1 MPIRI
6 FKSSRSCLVQNQPA
20 DRRRGLLARLLTS
33 SLLSLAI
40 VSFTALS
47 HPAKAQTYDPRYP
60 VCMKL
65 YEGPFGGEWIDCSF
79 TSLPQCQAT
88 ASGRA
93 AICVVNPFF
102 VQGGPDLRP
111 RPHRRHRHAG

>member
-1 MPIRI
+1 MPVLIS
-6 FKSSRSCLVQNQPA
+6 KSFWSCLVPNHPA
-20 DRRRGLLARLLTS
+20 DRRRGLSVRVLTS
-33 SLLSLAI
+33 SLLSFVV
-40 VSFTALS
+40 VSLTALS
-47 HPAKAQTYDPRYP
+47 HPAEAQTYDPRYP

-79 TSLPQCQAT
+79 TSLPQCRAT

-102 VQGGPDLRP
+102 AQVPDLLP

>member
-1 MPIRI
+1 M
-6 FKSSRSCLVQNQPA
+6 QNHPA
-20 DRRRGLLARLLTS
+20 DRRRGLSARVLTS
-33 SLLSLAI
+33 SLSLAI
-40 VSFTALS
+40 VSLLALS
-47 HPAKAQTYDPRYP
+47 HPAEAQAYDPRYP

-65 YEGPFGGEWIDCSF
+65 YEGPFGGEWIDCGF
-79 TSLPQCQAT
+79 TSLPQCRAT

-102 VQGGPDLRP
+102 VQGPDLRP